1 MNLTTNYQG
10 GRDPFEGDLRLL
22 LHSLPEGASVTRAS
36 VSIEPSKAPLSPS
49 LFREV
54 FAFQDP
60 QDPELLARDWGI
72 ERNPVSGKSVEVNFH
87 ARRTLAGVAGSG
99 TGMTLQVDM
108 GGALVSIARDG
119 TFWGPGKD
127 EMILDL
133 STALTGLPGLTVN
146 RFALTAPAE
155 GGPVSVGKVE
165 IRSVPTNVSLRLD
178 RMPPFWTHVGEMA
191 TPQRSSDF
199 AEVLNAF
206 LVEAIVEDGFYI
218 IPLIVHSDAMA
229 RLIVTV
235 SIDFV
240 IIQPIMPAY
249 LSEATLS
256 YGYSSLPGVNEGL
269 MTVALPRGAQAVP
282 GTGATLS
289 GTFEASRVLY
299 GAVGDQETT
308 GTVAVSPGRTLAQ
321 PVQMED
327 ETPASGIDLPL
338 ANTAP
343 GLAGLNLAIQEDA
356 DGKPSGRVLQSTGI
370 SVEKPVPGGS
380 SWGSAKLP
388 SEFRFLKGVR
398 YWLIIQSVSGDAY
411 WDVEKASSDALPLQA
426 SADGGFSWRAALTPG
441 GDRPLQGI
449 FRLRYSPERFS
460 VPVQLQIGQGKDAVR
475 VGFNR
480 FSPLGRVQFD
490 VDFSSELG
498 AYLESTSV
506 EPICGKGDLL
516 TNGDFELPHIDDATR
531 KIFGFD
537 EGRSTGN
544 NEARASVVGQVDLS
558 RGLNLGVERFITL
571 SVDGKPPLRID
582 CRGAV
587 PERTGPDEIVSA
599 INNAVAGK
607 AEASLEVTEQNKKV
621 LRIESLTEGLESS
634 VRLHCWCRNG
644 PPDGWQGGA
653 GVVNVKGPAGVA
665 AALVAL
671 PSPVIAEIDLFCNE
685 GSCFSMD
692 SGSSGPVVLRQSFN
706 AQEGC
711 AYILRFVLVA
721 VELRKNQGI
730 SGLMQERQCLLPSTL
745 MFEGMENPSWEVLWQ
760 DGSGKTV
767 EARSEII
774 PSPGDAVQI
783 GVWQYLYEARLV
795 APSGAANAMVQF
807 VQPQSGILVIEDVS
821 ISPASSALS
830 NGSFLMWTAGQGDKP
845 SPLTPLN
852 WEYQGHID
860 RVTTASG
867 AMLPGVVL
875 SGEEEEASLVQ
886 RAQVRPEESYT
897 LLVRSQAAPFA
908 QDGDPRPAGNHPRIE
923 MVWMKGDLAV
933 GDAAVLVLDG
943 RGFRDRSWSGTA
955 PAESESAEIRITFP
969 VGSGSLQIDSISL
982 DRSEMV
988 PVPLTF
994 LSEAP
999 GELKVSGLK
1008 VAYDLPQPTGPEVTF
1023 ADTAVV
1029 QSQARQEAS
1038 ISRLA
1043 GRSAAILL
1051 GVSNRFKTSLSTAS
1065 VPIETIGD
1073 LVSSDI
1079 LAIVDAG
1086 VPRNRALE
1094 IKAAA
1099 EVALE
1104 SASLSD
1110 SFAALSRMPLEKI
1123 LDIKADDL
1131 ARSMSR
1137 PPENVKQLQKAMR
1150 ALRLTLKDSAFGDL
1164 FLSDLLSS

>member
-1 MNLTTNYQG
+1 VNLTTTYQG

-22 LHSLPEGASVTRAS
+22 LHSLPDGASVTLAS

-54 FAFQDP
+54 FAFQEP

-72 ERNPVSGKSVEVNFH
+72 ERNPASGKSVEVNFH

-99 TGMTLQVDM
+99 TGTTLQVDM
-108 GGALVSIARDG
+108 GGVLVSIAEDG
-119 TFWGPGKD
+119 TFWGPGGKD
-127 EMILDL
+127 EMIVDL
-133 STALTGLPGLTVN
+133 SNSLTGLPGLTVN
-146 RFALTAPAE
+146 RFALRAPAE
-155 GGPVSVGKVE
+155 GGLVSVGKVE
-165 IRSVPTNVSLRLD
+165 IRSVPTNVTLRLD
-178 RMPPFWTHVGEMA
+178 RMPPFWTYVGEMA
-191 TPQRSSDF
+191 KPQKSNDF
-199 AEVLNAF
+199 AAVLNAF
-206 LVEAIVEDGFYI
+206 LVDAPVEDGFYI

-229 RLIVTV
+229 RLDIAI

-240 IIQPIMPAY
+240 IIRPIMPSY

-269 MTVALPRGAQAVP
+269 MTVVLPRGVLPVP

-289 GTFEASRVLY
+289 GTFDASRVLF

-308 GTVAVSPGRTLAQ
+308 GTVNVSPGRTLAQ
-321 PVQMED
+321 SVQMED
-327 ETPASGIDLPL
+327 ETPATGIDLPL

-356 DGKPSGRVLQSTGI
+356 DGKPSGNVLQSSGI
-370 SVEKPVPGGS
+370 SVEKPIPGRS

-398 YWLIIQSVSGDAY
+398 YWLIIQSISGEAY
-411 WDVEKASSDALPLQA
+411 WDVEKESTGALPLQ
-426 SADGGFSWRAALTPG
+426 SSVDGGFSWRVASTSQ
-441 GDRPLQGI
+441 GDKPLQGI

-460 VPVQLQIGQGKDAVR
+460 VPVQLQIGQDEDSAR
-475 VGFNR
+475 VGFNK
-480 FSPLGRVQFD
+480 FSPLGRVQFN

-498 AYLESTSV
+498 AYLESTSG
-506 EPICGKGDLL
+506 ESLCGKGDLL
-516 TNGDFELPHIDDATR
+516 INGDFELPHIDDATR

-544 NEARASVVGQVDLS
+544 IEVRASVVGQVDLS
-558 RGLNLGVERFITL
+558 RGLNLGIERFITL
-571 SVDGKPPLRID
+571 SVDGKSPLRID

-587 PERTGPDEIVSA
+587 PERTGPDEIASA
-599 INNAVAGK
+599 INNAAAGE
-607 AEASLEVTEQNKKV
+607 AEASLLVTNQNKNV
-621 LRIESLTEGLESS
+621 LRIESLTEGESSS

-653 GVVNVKGPAGVA
+653 GVVSVKGPVGVA

-671 PSPVIAEIDLFCNE
+671 PSALIAEIDLFCHD
-685 GSCFSMD
+685 GSCFGMD
-692 SGSSGPVVLRQSFN
+692 SGSPVVLRQSFK
-706 AQEGC
+706 AREGC
-711 AYILRFVLVA
+711 TYILRFILVA
-721 VELRKNQGI
+721 IELKGTQRI
-730 SGLMQERQCLLPSTL
+730 GLMQERQCLLSSTL
-745 MFEGMENPSWEVLWQ
+745 MFEGTESPSWEVIWQ
-760 DGSGKTV
+760 DGSGKTI

-774 PSPGDAVQI
+774 PPPGDAVPI
-783 GVWQYLYEARLV
+783 GLWQYLYEARLE
-795 APSGAANAMVQF
+795 APSGAENAEVHF
-807 VQPQSGILVIEDVS
+807 VQPQAGILVIDEVS
-821 ISPASSALS
+821 IVPTSSALS
-830 NGSFLMWTAGQGDKP
+830 NGSFILWTSGMGDKP
-845 SPLTPLN
+845 SPLAPVG
-852 WEYQGHID
+852 WEYRGRID
-860 RVTTASG
+860 RVIASSG
-867 AMLPGVVL
+867 NVLPGAVL
-875 SGEEEEASLVQ
+875 SGDEDASLVQ

-897 LLVRSQAAPFA
+897 LKVRSQAAPFA
-908 QDGDPRPAGNHPRIE
+908 QDGDLRPIEMHPRIE
-923 MVWMKGDLAV
+923 MQWMKGGLPV
-933 GDAAVLVLDG
+933 GEGALLVLDE

-955 PAESESAEIRITFP
+955 PAGSESAEIRITFP
-969 VGSGSLQIDSISL
+969 AGPGSLQVDSVSF

-988 PVPLTF
+988 SVPLTF

-999 GELKVSGLK
+999 GELKVSGLM
-1008 VAYDLPQPTGPEVTF
+1008 VAYDLPQPTRPEVTF
-1023 ADTAVV
+1023 VDTATV
-1029 QSQARQEAS
+1029 QSQPMPEAS
-1038 ISRLA
+1038 ISRLSD
-1043 GRSAAILL
+1043 RSAAILL
-1051 GVSNRFKTSLSTAS
+1051 GVSNRFKTSLSRAS

-1110 SFAALSRMPLEKI
+1110 SFSALSKMPLETI
-1123 LDIKADDL
+1123 LDVKADDL
-1131 ARSMSR
+1131 ARSMDLPQEQVR
-1137 PPENVKQLQKAMR
+1137 QLQKAMR
-1150 ALRLTLKDSAFGDL
+1150 ALRLTLKNNAFGDL